1 MFIGCLTSLFYV
13 AKNVSVCKPLLQSYG
28 ELTLRRGQ
36 PVWISLWNP
45 LLFFCVSVTMEMFAL
60 HLKGHNK
67 KECKGSEALPWHTL
81 LFSYKTSG
89 LKYHLVWLLL
99 FFFYQGFILIIHVK
113 KMKRI
118 CWYVACVHVVGFSHT
133 KMGTGR
139 KMGYIHLFTTSAY
152 TETEIQQPHSCCLL
166 RSVLLHLCCVL
177 YCF

>member
-1 MFIGCLTSLFYV
+1 MQTPPTKLWWTDTQKRAACVNITWQLPET
-13 AKNVSVCKPLLQSYG
+13 
-28 ELTLRRGQ
+28 
-36 PVWISLWNP
+36 LWNP

-89 LKYHLVWLLL
+89 PKYHLVWLLL
-99 FFFYQGFILIIHVK
+99 SFFNQGFLIIHVK

-133 KMGTGR
+133 HRQKDG
-139 KMGYIHLFTTSAY
+139 HLFTTSAY

-166 RSVLLHLCCVL
+166 RSILLHLCCVL
-177 YCF
+177 YCFSMLMWTN